1 MRKSI
6 LVAVAPMGC
15 LMAAAACAQPADGE
29 ARFYL
34 GVDLGQTRME
44 QPDVIGFTPSQDD
57 ESFTWSFKL
66 GYRFNRYLAVEGG
79 YADFGEF
86 HREPGACLAVFPTA
100 CFGSGYTTTSVDGF
114 LLDAVGSWPVAEHL
128 LLTGSAGVVYRTLD
142 YHAPYSNVG
151 PNSASRD
158 GTAWKLGIGFGVPIN
173 DRLETRLDFAHYWDM
188 GVDFDTSSG
197 NLQTVDSGD
206 ATSVTVGLRWLF

>member
-1 MRKSI
+1 
-6 LVAVAPMGC
+6 L
-15 LMAAAACAQPADGE
+15 AAAACAQPADGE

-66 GYRFNRYLAVEGG
+66 GYRFNRYFAVEGG

-86 HREPGACLAVFPTA
+86 HREPGACLAVFPSA

-128 LLTGSAGVVYRTLD
+128 LLSGSAGVVYRTLD
-142 YHAPYSNVG
+142 YHAPYSKCRAEFGLSRWHGMAVG
-151 PNSASRD
+151 HRFRSAHQRSSRD
-158 GTAWKLGIGFGVPIN
+158 PPRLRALLGHGSRLRYLERQSPNRRQRRCDLG
-173 DRLETRLDFAHYWDM
+173 DRRPALAVLIRRA
-188 GVDFDTSSG
+188 
-197 NLQTVDSGD
+197 
-206 ATSVTVGLRWLF
+206 A

>member
-1 MRKSI
+1 MRQS
-6 LVAVAPMGC
+6 VAVSLVSIGF
-15 LMAAAACAQPADGE
+15 LVSAAACARPADGD
-29 ARFYL
+29 AHFYL
-34 GVDLGQTRME
+34 GADLGQTRMD
-44 QPDVIGFTPSQDD
+44 QPDVIGFTDSQDD
-57 ESFTWSFKL
+57 ESFTWSLKL
-66 GYRFNRYLAVEGG
+66 GYRFNRHFALEGG
-79 YADFGEF
+79 YTDFGEF
-86 HREPGACLAVFPTA
+86 HREPGACLAVFPSV
-100 CFGSGYTTTSVDGF
+100 CFGSGDTSTSVDGF
-114 LLDAVGSWPVAEHL
+114 VLDAVGFWPVTEHL
-128 LLTGSAGVVYRTLD
+128 LLSGSAGVVYRTLD
-142 YHAPYSNVG
+142 YHARYANVG